1 MITDSLARW
10 DAATTVGAL
19 TLPIGA
25 SLLVAPAQA
34 ARLMRFGDD
43 PGALRAIGLADLAL
57 VPGLLAGRHRW
68 QWMTARVALN
78 LTIAAY
84 CVRRGRRHRAP
95 GAKLGA
101 LAMGLVS
108 LDDGRRVAALRLAR
122 PAPGGRT

>member
-1 MITDSLARW
+1 MDTDTLARW

-25 SLLVAPAQA
+25 SLLVAPGRA
-34 ARLMRFGDD
+34 ARLLRFGDD
-43 PGALRAIGLADLAL
+43 PGGLRAIGLADLAL

-84 CVRRGRRHRAP
+84 CVRHARRAQAS
-95 GAKLGA
+95 GANLGA
-101 LAMGLVS
+101 LAMVIVS
-108 LDDGRRVAALRLAR
+108 LDDGRRIAALRRAR
-122 PAPGGRT
+122 PPG